1 MLWFFTTLSNLCFNL
16 QYFFCRRFYTG
27 SLLSS
32 CRHSRSSCNGHYS
45 SRYLNLSPQ
54 PHWVCLRESKGDKS
68 KFIAW
73 KKEYLWSDG
82 GKIMTNVWGYCQSFI
97 TANNMYL
104 VVSWMRTVNEVNT
117 GLGPK
122 HKNMYAYILHLWQLN
137 QKSQLLCVCKISP
150 NRDFQH
156 LMKNTTAAADLCC
169 HCFANY
175 NCTAL
180 NV

>member
-122 HKNMYAYILHLWQLN
+122 HKNMYAYVHFASLTTEPK
-137 QKSQLLCVCKISP
+137 KSIVVRVQNKPKSWLSTFDEKYNCSRWSLLPLLC
-150 NRDFQH
+150 
-156 LMKNTTAAADLCC
+156 
-169 HCFANY
+169 
-175 NCTAL
+175 
-180 NV
+180 

>member
-1 MLWFFTTLSNLCFNL
+1 MWEESCLFCCDLFSALKGLSEIQPSKRPSKSIWPPPFVTFFPRILKFVILKVFWKPWEDYALIFYNINLCFNL

-97 TANNMYL
+97 TANNM
-104 VVSWMRTVNEVNT
+104 
-117 GLGPK
+117 
-122 HKNMYAYILHLWQLN
+122 
-137 QKSQLLCVCKISP
+137 
-150 NRDFQH
+150 
-156 LMKNTTAAADLCC
+156 
-169 HCFANY
+169 
-175 NCTAL
+175 
-180 NV
+180 